1 MAARSKT
8 RKNWKLFP
16 EFFKSEFSILAIFG
30 NYIEQKTRTW
40 EFATLSFLKKKF
52 FIILKEVILVRTYV
66 YVLYYFRILLKC
78 FFLHQNYKMI
88 KISSCRGKLYLL

>member
-52 FIILKEVILVRTYV
+52 FIILTEVIPYMFCIIFESFESV
-66 YVLYYFRILLKC
+66 FS
-78 FFLHQNYKMI
+78 FI
-88 KISSCRGKLYLL
+88 KIIK